1 MPHAVY
7 CDEAQ
12 AQAGASLNKGEKRV
26 HIKIDRGSKLTLK
39 DVLRKIKEIQ
49 TANPDLDVFFDG
61 DEYAICSRP
70 VKKETTMS
78 TSRSKKRK

>member
-1 MPHAVY
+1 M
-7 CDEAQ
+7 
-12 AQAGASLNKGEKRV
+12 NKGEKRV

-70 VKKETTMS
+70 AKKGTAVS
-78 TSRSKKRK
+78 QARSKAHK